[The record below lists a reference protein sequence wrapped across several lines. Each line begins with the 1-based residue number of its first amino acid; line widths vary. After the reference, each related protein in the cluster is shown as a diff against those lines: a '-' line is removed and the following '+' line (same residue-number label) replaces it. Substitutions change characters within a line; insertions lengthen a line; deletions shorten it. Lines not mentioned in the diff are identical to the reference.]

1 MSRHTA
7 SEFKLPCNC
16 TWSAGCGPNL
26 LCPVHGSSHHLAAT
40 LAETRKKLADKEARI
55 KELDAENQ
63 RPRDAHWAVGAVRE
77 HNGSLMVIGALHPQI
92 ELDALPIGTKVYI
105 RLALL

>member
-1 MSRHTA
+1 M

-40 LAETRKKLADKEARI
+40 LTETR
-55 KELDAENQ
+55 AENQ
-63 RPRDAHWAVGAVRE
+63 RLRILMDTAKVVERE
-77 HNGSLMVIGALHPQI
+77 HAF
-92 ELDALPIGTKVYI
+92 LDRI
-105 RLALL
+105 ALLEAAIRKHRDRIWEDKLPPDGHFDQQLYAVLQEVGNEK